1 MSSAFAPGFLVAAP
15 GLRDPNFRE
24 SVVLLVDHKPE
35 GALGFVVNRPSEVSF
50 ASVLKELELIEEG
63 EDHPEVPVLLGGPV
77 HPHTG
82 WIVYDP
88 RRRDVPEEA
97 RISVDEDLQ
106 VSASRSVLEDL
117 ARSDDGER
125 HILVLGYSG
134 WGAGQLDAEVREG
147 SWIPVSLDA
156 KVVFDTP
163 YPERWAA
170 ALAQLGIDPRQIVS
184 TGLA

>member
-1 MSSAFAPGFLVAAP
+1 
-15 GLRDPNFRE
+15 
-24 SVVLLVDHKPE
+24 
-35 GALGFVVNRPSEVSF
+35 GFVVNRPSEVSF

-106 VSASRSVLEDL
+106 V
-117 ARSDDGER
+117 
-125 HILVLGYSG
+125 
-134 WGAGQLDAEVREG
+134 
-147 SWIPVSLDA
+147 
-156 KVVFDTP
+156 
-163 YPERWAA
+163 
-170 ALAQLGIDPRQIVS
+170 
-184 TGLA
+184 